1 MAFLSGEDYIEGY
14 GELSFRPSDSQQIY
28 ASARVRNVWKENP
41 SAVGR
46 VEASFNVGMKL
57 LWDTG
62 VRWDAVSTIEGYV
75 FKDYNSNGL
84 LDRDEPPVFGIKVWL
99 GKKQFQI
106 TDELGYFKFANVH
119 GKVAHVTLDTG
130 TLPAGY
136 ILTVPV
142 TQDIPIANAAVSK
155 VYFGITSRSE
165 IRGMVFEDN
174 NEDGEY
180 SMGEKGVPGVAITLD
195 QDKTVITGVDGS
207 YVYSQ
212 AQPGDHELTTDLNS
226 IPVYYLPLV
235 ALKKKFP
242 LQEGESSVWNIP
254 LRKIK
259 K

>member
-1 MAFLSGEDYIEGY
+1 
-14 GELSFRPSDSQQIY
+14 
-28 ASARVRNVWKENP
+28 
-41 SAVGR
+41 
-46 VEASFNVGMKL
+46 
-57 LWDTG
+57 
-62 VRWDAVSTIEGYV
+62 
-75 FKDYNSNGL
+75 
-84 LDRDEPPVFGIKVWL
+84 
-99 GKKQFQI
+99 
-106 TDELGYFKFANVH
+106 
-119 GKVAHVTLDTG
+119 
-130 TLPAGY
+130 
-136 ILTVPV
+136 
-142 TQDIPIANAAVSK
+142 
-155 VYFGITSRSE
+155 
-165 IRGMVFEDN
+165 MVFEDN